1 MYQASMK
8 KIEMETAPSNEF
20 SDFMK
25 YLMAA
30 GGISIGI
37 LLMLTGLVLWGVSGF
52 ENKSHDPWELILFIS
67 AFVFLGVGAHGL
79 DLLHSAKR
87 EATKRRL
94 NL

>member
-1 MYQASMK
+1 
-8 KIEMETAPSNEF
+8 
-20 SDFMK
+20 MK

-30 GGISIGI
+30 GGISGGI
-37 LLMLTGLVLWGVSGF
+37 LLMLTGLILWFVSGF
-52 ENKSHDPWELILFIS
+52 ENKNHDPWELIIFVS

-87 EATKRRL
+87 EAAKRRF